1 MVDLTTCA
9 TVLKH
14 CAQKLNYRVSYK
26 WSKVLFMSCGD
37 TVIGIGFVFN
47 AGLIA
52 GICGFFYEYEC
63 GNTAK
68 LLNSQSSL

>member
-1 MVDLTTCA
+1 
-9 TVLKH
+9 
-14 CAQKLNYRVSYK
+14 
-26 WSKVLFMSCGD
+26 MSCGD